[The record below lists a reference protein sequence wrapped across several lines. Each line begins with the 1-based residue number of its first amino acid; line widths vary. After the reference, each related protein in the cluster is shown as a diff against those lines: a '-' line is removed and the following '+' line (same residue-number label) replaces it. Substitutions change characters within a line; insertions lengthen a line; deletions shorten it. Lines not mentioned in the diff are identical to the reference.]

1 MDKINLIAT
10 QRKVFGR
17 KVNKLRREGKLPA
30 NIFGKDVTSTA
41 IEINTKEFQN
51 VFKEAGETKIVEIS
65 LGDKK
70 LPTLIHSIQKDPVE
84 DTLVHV
90 DFLQVNLKQKVTAA
104 VPLEF
109 EGESPAEKQGL
120 GTFITY
126 VDEVEVEA
134 LPGEIPEKFIVDV
147 SKFENV
153 DDQIKIS
160 DLKYDKEKITI
171 TDDPEKIIAK
181 VEELR
186 AEEVAPEPVAA
197 AEGETPTEGQTEEAK
212 ESETPEESPKE

>member
-1 MDKINLIAT
+1 MDKINLKAT
-10 QRKVFGR
+10 ERKALGR
-17 KVNKLRREGKLPA
+17 KVKKLRREGKLPA
-30 NIFGKDVTSTA
+30 NIFGKDVTSAA
-41 IEINTKEFQN
+41 IEIDAKEFQN

-84 DTLVHV
+84 DFFLHV

-120 GTFITY
+120 GTVVTY
-126 VDEVEVEA
+126 VDEIEVEA
-134 LPGEIPEKFIVDV
+134 LPGEIPDKFVIDV

-153 DDQIKIS
+153 GDQVKIS
-160 DLKYDKEKITI
+160 DLKYDKDKITI
-171 TDDPEKIIAK
+171 SDDPEKIIAK

-186 AEEVAPEPVAA
+186 VEEVAPEPAA
-197 AEGETPTEGQTEEAK
+197 APEGEAPAEGQEEAK